1 MAASLFIGGFLNG
14 IISQLWGDGDDE
26 DYDQF
31 IPDYKKNTKGL
42 FCRSYWEKNGPY
54 SSYLMG
60 SVSSGLLEEVFQR
73 LLEERKDILE
83 SSVNVTRAFV
93 QSFLPIDVM
102 GGWKEFVPSSVKPLV
117 EVATNEAWYDAP
129 IAPDQPAYQP
139 KIPESQRYF

>member
-1 MAASLFIGGFLNG
+1 
-14 IISQLWGDGDDE
+14 
-26 DYDQF
+26 
-31 IPDYKKNTKGL
+31 
-42 FCRSYWEKNGPY
+42 
-54 SSYLMG
+54 MG

-73 LLEERKDILE
+73 LLEVKDILE
-83 SSVNVTRAFV
+83 SSGNVTRAFV

-139 KIPESQRYF
+139 KIPEKVKDTLRQLLICQNHYLLGLIL